1 MGCGVV
7 VSSIFPEM
15 QQTGTNGSKI
25 QTLNYSVSGDTDSD
39 SFKSWQQ
46 LLASL
51 FRVTRPFHRRE
62 HGFFAS
68 LTVYHLGLALVLH
81 GKSDAVRYSR
91 SDAWTLRDDLD
102 HLFIHVCSQGGG
114 HLRRAGEN
122 RRLNH
127 LDVGIVDLASPL
139 DFVAYASESV
149 SLVLPRSLLSPTTGE
164 LDRQHGRILLR
175 DTPVGGLLGQ
185 HIVTLC
191 QTAPRLWLHEAVA
204 LARVTANLA
213 DTCLGIGAV
222 SYPAPT
228 TTSHGGLMRSIRGYI
243 EARLHQPDLA
253 PEEVASAFLISRSQ
267 LYRLF
272 ETSGGV
278 RHYISRRR
286 LRRAL
291 LDICSPALRH
301 RRIGDIAYD
310 LGFRNEAHFSRIF
323 HDAFGSSP
331 RAARAAS
338 KRGDAEWL
346 AVASPAPGGNQ
357 LEHWLKELMA
367 G

>member
-1 MGCGVV
+1 MV
-7 VSSIFPEM
+7 VSSIFPET
-15 QQTGTNGSKI
+15 QQTGANGSRI
-25 QTLNYSVSGDTDSD
+25 QILNYSASGDTDSD
-39 SFKSWQQ
+39 RFKSWQE

-51 FRVTRPFHRRE
+51 FRVTRPFHRPE
-62 HGFFAS
+62 HSFFAS

-91 SDAWTLRDDLD
+91 SDTRTLRDDLD

-114 HLRRAGEN
+114 RLRHSGEAS
-122 RRLNH
+122 RLSH

-149 SLVLPRSLLSPTTGE
+149 SLVLPRSLLSPSAGE

-213 DTCLGIGAV
+213 DTCLAIGAV
-222 SYPAPT
+222 SQPAPAT
-228 TTSHGGLMRSIRGYI
+228 APHRSLVRSIRRHI
-243 EARLHQPDLA
+243 EERLHQPELT
-253 PEEVASAFLISRSQ
+253 PEELAGAFRISRSQ

-272 ETSGGV
+272 EASGGV

-291 LDICSPALRH
+291 LDICSPAFRH

-323 HDAFGSSP
+323 HEAFGKSP
-331 RAARAAS
+331 RAARAAGR
-338 KRGDAEWL
+338 RGDAEWL
-346 AVASPAPGGNQ
+346 TAASPASSSNQ
-357 LEHWLKELMA
+357 LEHWLRELMV

>member
-1 MGCGVV
+1 MGVCVV
-7 VSSIFPEM
+7 VSSIFTEM
-15 QQTGTNGSKI
+15 QQTGANGSKI
-25 QTLNYSVSGDTDSD
+25 QTLNYSASGATDSD
-39 SFKSWQQ
+39 RFTYWQE

-51 FRVTRPFHRRE
+51 FRVTRPFHRRK
-62 HGFFAS
+62 HSFFAS

-91 SDAWTLRDDLD
+91 SDARTVRDDLD
-102 HLFIHVCSQGGG
+102 HLFIHVCSEGGG
-114 HLRRAGEN
+114 HLRRSGEN

-127 LDVGIVDLASPL
+127 LDVGIIDLASPL

-149 SLVLPRSLLSPTTGE
+149 SLVLPRSLLSPSTGE

-185 HIVTLC
+185 HIMTLC

-213 DTCLGIGAV
+213 DTCLAIGAV
-222 SYPAPT
+222 SQPMPAMA
-228 TTSHGGLMRSIRGYI
+228 SHRSLVRSIRGYV
-243 EARLHQPDLA
+243 EERLHQPELTPDELA
-253 PEEVASAFLISRSQ
+253 AAFRISRSQ

-272 ETSGGV
+272 EASGGV

-323 HDAFGSSP
+323 HEAFGKSP
-331 RAARAAS
+331 RAARAAG
-338 KRGDAEWL
+338 RHGDAEWHTI
-346 AVASPAPGGNQ
+346 ASPAPGSNQ
-357 LEHWLKELMA
+357 LEHWLKELMV